1 MLIVSLLFYL
11 FIYFYTILSCQIVH
25 NIFAYSVS
33 TSWCS
38 TYSLLFSKTEIS
50 FKSRALLKLW
60 ERGITAGQ
68 RSVEGRM
75 VQSESS
81 VSAVEANS
89 WKPLPVQ
96 EGSPP

>member
-33 TSWCS
+33 TSW
-38 TYSLLFSKTEIS
+38 LLFSKTEIS